1 MSDPANKKID
11 ILTDEIVQKEET
23 TNFDTTVI
31 KEMAENGV
39 MYGHRKART
48 QPRFKSFIFT
58 TRNGIEIIDLPK
70 TLQAIETVAEF
81 FNKQIAEKKTV
92 LLVGVQP
99 SSWNAVESFAKKY
112 GFAYIKNGWIG
123 GLITNFKIIYQRLEH
138 FRKLQKDMDK
148 GELEKYTK
156 KERVVIGRSIEKMRG
171 MFEGLETMT
180 KVPDVVFVIDTSIKN
195 HMTALKEAK
204 LSKIPVV
211 AIIDSDDNPD
221 LVDFPIP
228 ANDHSKMSIEWVM
241 NNLANRLQSTD
252 NSAK

>member
-1 MSDPANKKID
+1 MSDTNNQKID
-11 ILTDEIVQKEET
+11 ILTDEMVQKEET

-39 MYGHRKART
+39 MYGHKKART

-70 TLQAIETVAEF
+70 TLQAIETVAGF
-81 FNKQIAEKKTV
+81 LNKQLSENKTV
-92 LLVGVQP
+92 LVVGVQP
-99 SSWNAVESFAKKY
+99 SSWQAVEKFAKNR
-112 GFAYIKNGWIG
+112 GFSYIKNGWIG

-138 FRKLQKDMDK
+138 FRKLQKDMEK

-156 KERVVIGRSIEKMRG
+156 KERVVIGRSIDKMKA

-180 KVPDVVFVIDTSIKN
+180 KLPDVLFVIDTSIKN
-195 HMTALKEAK
+195 HMTAIKEAK
-204 LSKIPVV
+204 LLKIPVI

-221 LVDFPIP
+221 IVEFPIP
-228 ANDHSKMSIEWVM
+228 ANDHAKMSIEWVM